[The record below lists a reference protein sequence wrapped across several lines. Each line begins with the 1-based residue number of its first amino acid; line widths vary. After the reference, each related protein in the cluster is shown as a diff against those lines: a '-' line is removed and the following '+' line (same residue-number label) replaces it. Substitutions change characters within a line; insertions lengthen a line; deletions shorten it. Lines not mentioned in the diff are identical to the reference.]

1 MRFIHHPKFQDPS
14 LGIPAFLD
22 RRQFANIGGEQFIV
36 LPDFDPAKL
45 YDPRGPRTWAP
56 IRATHE
62 IKRKAEA
69 PAAQLYCANKNWMVQ
84 VVRKGKNPQNL
95 NLYDN
100 WDQFI
105 EKHSFTDYP
114 IERTFQSD
122 GITYIVVKNDLV
134 RNTIV
139 NNAMAGGVKLNTRPD
154 LMEQNGVKRPKTGT
168 ITAAAW
174 AKFDDMREKGEAFK
188 GVFDALLA
196 GGMNGST
203 IRTQFSHWRKF
214 NGIPK

>member
-1 MRFIHHPKFQDPS
+1 MRFMHSPLSADLHE
-14 LGIPAFLD
+14 LRIPAFLD
-22 RRQFANIGGEQFIV
+22 VRVFANIGGERFQV
-36 LPDFDPAKL
+36 LKDKEL

-56 IRATHE
+56 IKAMSD

-84 VVRKGKNPQNL
+84 VVRKSKTPENL
-95 NLYDN
+95 ELHQN
-100 WDQFI
+100 WDTFLAA
-105 EKHSFTDYP
+105 HNFSDYP
-114 IERTFQSD
+114 VDRTFQSD

-174 AKFDDMREKGEAFK
+174 AKFDDMREKGEEFK
-188 GVFDALLA
+188 AVFEVLLA